1 MNSKEK
7 FENLLTKLKSSI
19 QADTTDLELVESGKC
34 FRTNIKGETEEIQ
47 APLTLIEIEKLAYLL
62 SSSKNYIISN
72 KYPVLN
78 TDYENLRVNINLS
91 PAKKEP
97 TLTIRVHHLSFFSFE
112 DLQNQGMFS
121 YETSKILLDYL
132 KKRAN
137 ILISGETGSGKT
149 TLLSALVN
157 KIDEE
162 QKLIII
168 ENTPEIACNH
178 SYITTMKIKEEDDN
192 SQEGINGVEAVR
204 EALRQN
210 PDRIIYGEV
219 RDKTALSLIK
229 AWNTGHSGGLATI
242 HSNSTKMVKDRL
254 ISLCL
259 EDTNNNSY
267 EFTKSL
273 IDNVLDLAIQI
284 EIVNKK
290 RQITEIYDFKKN
302 TRIL

>member
-7 FENLLTKLKSSI
+7 FESLITNLNSSI
-19 QADTTDLELVESGKC
+19 EPDTTDLEILENNKC
-34 FRTNIKGETEEIQ
+34 FRTNIKGETEEIK
-47 APLTLIEIEKLAYLL
+47 APFPSIDIERLAYLL
-62 SSSKNYIISN
+62 ASQNNCYVNDTS
-72 KYPVLN
+72 PVLN
-78 TDYENLRVNINLS
+78 INYDNLRININIS
-91 PAKKEP
+91 PIKQQP
-97 TLTIRVHHLSFFSFE
+97 TLTVRIHHLAFFSLE
-112 DLQNQGMFS
+112 DLEKQGMLTK
-121 YETSKILLDYL
+121 EMAKILIKYL
-132 KKRAN
+132 EKRAN

-157 KIDEE
+157 KIDKE

-168 ENTPEIACNH
+168 EDTPEISCDND
-178 SYITTMKIKEEDDN
+178 YKTMIKIREPDTHFY
-192 SQEGINGVEAVR
+192 SGIDGIEAVK

-219 RDKTALSLIK
+219 RDKTALSLVK

-242 HSNSTKMVKDRL
+242 HSNSTKTVKDRL

-259 EDTNNNSY
+259 EDDGNSSY
-267 EFTKSL
+267 EFVKTL

-290 RQITEIYDFKKN
+290 RKITEIYDFKQNKE
-302 TRIL
+302 IL